1 MQIPC
6 VYLPGP
12 APAVS
17 VANSSYPGQ
26 VLAVLSRQLCPGSHG
41 PGITIL
47 TVLSWQSCHGIP
59 VLYCLSCPACPV
71 LFKKKQFLRVLPSS

>member
-17 VANSSYPGQ
+17 VANSIKNTEKYIKN
-26 VLAVLSRQLCPGSHG
+26 AEKCIKNTDKCIENARKC
-41 PGITIL
+41 IENT
-47 TVLSWQSCHGIP
+47 
-59 VLYCLSCPACPV
+59 
-71 LFKKKQFLRVLPSS
+71 